1 MTTPRAA
8 PPTALHERTAVDLAA
23 DVRNGRVSAVD
34 VLESYLARVAAVNAP
49 LNAIVFLDPARAR
62 ARARSIDEQVAA
74 GDDPGPLAG
83 VPLAV
88 KELEAVEGWP
98 ETHASTA
105 FADNVATTTVT
116 QIRRLLA
123 AGAVPF
129 GLTASP
135 EMGLL
140 NFTAS
145 ALHGITRNP
154 WNTERTPGGS
164 SGGSAAAV
172 AAAMA
177 PIATGSDMGGS
188 IRLPASYCGVV
199 GVKGTYGLVPRGPA
213 YLTAVNLTHAGPLA
227 STVRDA
233 ARYLD
238 CVVGPDDR
246 DPYSLPAPGVPFERA
261 IDELDLAG
269 ARVAFLSDNG
279 LTGTEPAVSA
289 VCREAADALV
299 AAADLDQVDV
309 ALTLPA
315 VEDNG
320 AGLLVADADPDPAMQ
335 AAQVEVF
342 TNLLERTP
350 GARPLIE
357 ILATQM
363 AAPSLESV
371 VAANQTRHAV
381 REALADLFERV
392 DLLLAP
398 TSPVPPFGAAGPL
411 PMEVDGRELGPSA
424 ASLWCFPFNLAGL
437 PAVNVPA
444 GFVDGLPV
452 GLQIVARRCDDARA
466 LAAAAAFER
475 ARPWPRH
482 APDP

>member
-1 MTTPRAA
+1 MATPTA
-8 PPTALHERTAVDLAA
+8 PPSELHERTAIDLAGDIHA
-23 DVRNGRVSAVD
+23 GRVTAVD
-34 VLESYLARVAAVNAP
+34 VLDAFLARVEAVNEP
-49 LNAIVFLDPARAR
+49 LNAFVFLDPERAHGWARAV
-62 ARARSIDEQVAA
+62 DERVAA

-88 KELEAVEGWP
+88 KELDAVEGWP
-98 ETHASTA
+98 DTHASTA
-105 FADNVATTTVT
+105 LADNVATTTLT
-116 QIRRLLA
+116 LLRRLLA

-154 WNTERTPGGS
+154 WDPERTPGGS
-164 SGGSAAAV
+164 SGGSAAAI

-177 PIATGSDMGGS
+177 PIATGGDMGGS

-213 YLTAVNLTHAGPLA
+213 YLTAANLTHKGPLA

-233 ARYLD
+233 GRYLD

-246 DPYSLPAPGVPFERA
+246 DPYSLPAPGVSFEQA

-269 ARVAFLSDNG
+269 TRVAFLTDNG
-279 LTGTEPAVSA
+279 LTNTEPEVAA
-289 VCREAADALV
+289 ICREAADALIG
-299 AAADLDQVDV
+299 AAGLDEVET
-309 ALTLPA
+309 TLSLPP

-320 AGLLVADADPDPAMQ
+320 AGLFIADADPDPAMQ
-335 AAQVEVF
+335 AAQVEMF
-342 TNLLERTP
+342 SNLLERTP

-357 ILATQM
+357 ILAGQM
-363 AAPSLESV
+363 ATPSLAAV
-371 VAANQTRHAV
+371 VASNQTRYAV
-381 REALADLFERV
+381 REALANVFERV

-411 PMEVDGRELGPSA
+411 PMEVDGRELGPGA
-424 ASLWCFPFNLAGL
+424 ASLWCVPFNLTGV
-437 PAVNVPA
+437 PAVSVPA
-444 GFVDGLPV
+444 GFIDGLPV
-452 GLQIVARRCDDARA
+452 GLQVVARRCDDARA
-466 LAAAAAFER
+466 LAAAAALER
-475 ARPWPRH
+475 VRPWPRH
-482 APDP
+482 SPV